1 MHWVLL
7 ANDRA
12 DAGTIR
18 ADTRAV
24 HLDWIAGSSDHVV
37 RAGPFLSDDGESML
51 GSLLI
56 IDFPDRKAAEAW
68 AADDPYA
75 KAGLFESVT
84 ITAWKQTVGPD

>member
-7 ANDRA
+7 AEDRA

-18 ADTRAV
+18 ADTRTD
-24 HLDWIAGSSDHVV
+24 HLEWIAGSIDHVV
-37 RAGPFLSDDGESML
+37 RAGPFLADDGETML

-56 IDFPDRKAAEAW
+56 IDFPDRAAAEAW
-68 AADDPYA
+68 AAEDPYA